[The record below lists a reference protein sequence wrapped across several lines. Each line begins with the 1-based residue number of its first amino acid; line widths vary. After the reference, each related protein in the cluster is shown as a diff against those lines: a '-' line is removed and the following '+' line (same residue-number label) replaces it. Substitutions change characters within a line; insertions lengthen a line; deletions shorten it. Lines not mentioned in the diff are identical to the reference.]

1 MIDYNRFLFK
11 FTGKEEEIN
20 LLGDGTAKPEFKVW
34 SWMLPEQ
41 VIEHVSFFGA
51 IVLFCLYVLETFCWP
66 YHSFFFYGRLYIS
79 RDLSTSMS

>member
-41 VIEHVSFFGA
+41 VIEHVSFFWL
-51 IVLFCLYVLETFCWP
+51 VESKLCLELVGLTIR
-66 YHSFFFYGRLYIS
+66 FFFFGRLYIS
-79 RDLSTSMS
+79 RDLSTSTS